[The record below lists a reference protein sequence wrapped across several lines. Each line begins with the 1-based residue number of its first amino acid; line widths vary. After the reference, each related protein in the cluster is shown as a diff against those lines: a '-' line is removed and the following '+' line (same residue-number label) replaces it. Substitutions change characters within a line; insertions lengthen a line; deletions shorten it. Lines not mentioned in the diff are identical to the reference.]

1 MPYGMFFSIS
11 YHVLKE
17 PYIPPHSYALRDP
30 PPCMTST
37 FSSFLLSLPPSLS
50 INRYLNNKLYRP
62 YIEEIYP
69 HAVVQMILD
78 GIYWLKSYLRYKRC
92 YTDIVMAPQH

>member
-1 MPYGMFFSIS
+1 
-11 YHVLKE
+11 
-17 PYIPPHSYALRDP
+17 
-30 PPCMTST
+30 MTST
-37 FSSFLLSLPPSLS
+37 FSSFLLSLPLSLS
-50 INRYLNNKLYRP
+50 INNKLYSP

-78 GIYWLKSYLRYKRC
+78 GIYWLKSCLRYKRC